1 MLFFNFLCLFYLMVL
16 INSHTISKNIAYY
29 DTVDDIVDSV
39 HDLEYRREYKP
50 KHDRF
55 HRYYRKEER
64 EDAPKA
70 QKKEEP
76 KQSTAAKL
84 VSDSIEVT
92 KLAKIGKP
100 LPKTT
105 KRLGFWHKFRFKGN
119 EKKNKA
125 YKTEYDVYKRKA
137 MPRSSYRQKQY
148 FQSRLRDRDS
158 KSEDT
163 TDGIQRRI
171 THSIHRDR
179 NTNVEKRKR
188 SISNTTTT
196 DKSISTRAS
205 SIFSPISAKTTSLL
219 KLAKIKTYE
228 PFHSKDNL
236 TKSLTALTTKIN
248 DLKKEYGLKLKN
260 TDTYPTHV
268 TQSMLKNI
276 STATSTVLTT
286 TQSTTEDV
294 DFLGTAQIEAL
305 LNDIKVKAV
314 QMVAE
319 QSPAITDIITNTV
332 TETTFGADPILTHIS
347 TPGYALSTYISIDS
361 DGVFSKRT
369 ASPTTAGPK
378 ANDTVVISNTE
389 PTHIIGTRS
398 INEDV
403 YTIAQTIEDMLQ
415 RELKKVIKKVKGKVS
430 PQLNEEIDHAKTTI
444 KKETDKVLKKM
455 TQSNSKQAPT
465 AVTSPM
471 STPKAKTKARH
482 STKKKGN
489 PAKQVRRTPNRSKT
503 EKKKTSSASTSST
516 FDDYVML
523 TLFEQILS
531 KTHQDN
537 VMKMLTTPPTIASQ
551 VRDYFKLHKRTPQPL
566 PRVSLKE
573 NIQKLYDDVILP
585 DDLQDYGSKTTNPY
599 NDNIPTESS
608 SDDTSYEG
616 LSNKI
621 SYNDYVNG
629 YKHYLKFQKEQANQN
644 FSNLVRY
651 QAHRHHNVDDIGKFI
666 LNKIPQLPTGS
677 RKKRFSDDDVMED
690 QDISTKSDDSWFK
703 KHFYLFIDNG
713 PPRKFHTSQTV
724 ELKSPITDLGSS
736 GTESPITPRPKNKG
750 VTENAESSGESNK
763 SNKDESGEVN
773 LEQLSK
779 ALDDRKS
786 KEFTSIMP
794 GQGDKMNDEEME
806 TQNKGKNQDYDIF
819 RGFGAIGL
827 VDRLFKGKG
836 RRTSKHNAKF
846 NRDNTEELYD
856 VDREKRN
863 PKTNIENTHNLYAS
877 SMNTRRSTLPNV
889 IETRN
894 KNYGYVDVNLI
905 PRPTAIVKL
914 RDNNQK
920 KSKLKKFFNKFR
932 FRKRNKHKE
941 KKKPT
946 RAKREFYSYRVQR
959 FNPLKKLKDL
969 FKVKQIDRPSQ
980 SPDNEM
986 PDYEMMTSHIDTF
999 KPIKYD
1005 KVMSLEEIKGQ
1016 IPNITEEMSQIHQN
1030 GPAKAAAKPSVEQS
1044 IEAPIASHIA
1054 SPENMYDFSSL
1065 SNVSTPS
1072 LSDFSGSLKTSTRK
1086 APKLKPHMNKPNTFK
1101 HYQEPYSGL
1110 DMSEITYDPATNKL
1124 ETHYGATTP
1133 SLDDIRSE
1141 IDSLQMKLSVPEEKH
1156 EESTSSHSLPTLPT
1170 LPTTRF
1176 SNNFSAKK
1184 IFVPAHIQTVSIQPK
1199 VKAKADP
1206 KDIKIQT
1213 KLTRIAKFPLTHFS
1227 HDHNNKMNPVIDIPQ
1242 IWEHAKEDRTSNE
1255 KTFTD
1260 VSQQKR
1266 IKKSANAYV
1275 TVHARLPTQ
1284 NFNDFGKPDSYKP
1297 YPDYFN
1303 DLLMWHGDLLNSDKL
1318 TSPQWENILESLK
1331 QDSEVTTLSMMD
1343 MQRELMQMKDN
1354 LKIDESMK
1362 RVTPKLKKAKL
1373 AMKVKKDK
1381 TRNTNNNK
1389 KTQNIIKTVALKDNT
1404 VAKGKDII
1412 IQGQAKYLHVIK
1424 QPESDSEKYI
1434 KASDLLKD
1442 LNKIYFKSPA
1452 IKYNIEDKIHDT
1464 KRNGEFWIENIKPK
1478 NKNTRDQDGSSVLFL
1493 DTTLLAYDDGA
1504 DFLTERPKHKKM
1516 SKNSLVSAKPQHTQA
1531 ASKPVAK
1538 TNPSPLQY
1546 FSTPLPMR
1554 MNDFEKFLKENQLDV
1569 QSVTTPLVGMPQF
1582 VVNKSPKKV
1591 TEWKKSHT
1599 KSNKPVL
1606 KDKAKLE
1613 KPAHLTT
1620 IYPIGVLYNNK
1631 VASESKSY
1639 DEFTIKNIYAE
1650 KSKNTDDKQKRKRFS
1665 ELRNERFFTFEP
1677 FRKMSKVEKVKKKI
1691 KFFDKKATPSTTQY
1705 PDVHYTVIAPH
1716 NDDDMQSDVELT
1728 IINMNDIDR
1737 GYNNNKQCKCKPDEK
1752 RRTEIPTHATTKHF
1766 TDKKHSKTKTTKAS
1780 NDAANHAFVQK
1791 IHNNLLYNQKHKD
1804 KNEKIP
1810 KTSVLDTTPNFENN
1824 VITDDISTTTFH
1836 PMIDHEL
1843 FKNLNAK
1850 NPPKRVRISSHSY
1863 KYDIIYNNE
1872 PKRMDKHFNQAYKHG
1887 DYKLTPVTDYNVNDQ
1902 YQSPYDSD
1910 ISDHTDVEKEL
1921 NWRMKSRRRR
1931 QVSGQLGSTK
1941 SYNYEG
1947 LETMMPNWREKRR
1960 LKLFSNIKGKL
1971 RTLLSKKSKTTST
1984 PLKAKSPSKEEKH
1997 TTAGRFEEHKP
2008 KRQKKDD
2015 DIKGD
2020 GMSTVEDGFS
2030 VDYTFDIDRVVER
2043 ATANSATTKKLTA
2056 MTKDNTVKAHDDMLF
2071 SDADIPYLP
2080 PMTSEDIPPLK
2091 DNYTSVS
2098 SGKLNKE
2105 TTPITTAKTTTAKSH
2120 PLSSLPIPAKAKE
2133 KAHSKHNEEIYFEPS
2148 IYDNKI
2154 YYEPGTSTTKSSL
2167 LIKETLKA
2175 KGTPKLQTKPTETKL
2190 EKRDIQPAGK
2200 FTAKDVAALE
2210 VIVDLVK
2217 NTVNYEERD
2226 ALQEFTENYYHN
2238 HPSAA
2243 TTTTPVP
2250 KSTQGSNS
2258 IQVHIAIPYNLQVD
2272 KKRSLDSFKVRR
2284 VFAAK
2289 MFSPVDLEYQVQAFE
2304 ETRPTTAATE
2314 PEDLMTPKMYLLI
2327 DANGSIAKGNFSLK
2341 PLPGNID
2348 LSKVR
2353 VRQAATT
2360 KAFATQKAETTSG
2373 KAIGRVTLSKDF
2385 VAAVNKHLVQLY
2397 ENLTAIN
2404 ESIPRHNVKIR
2415 ETNMFSGPSKTSGVK
2430 TNYRRHINWDT
2441 VKKYFGH
2448 DRVCNCKCKANRT
2461 MCRAC
2466 AASDAVISE
2475 LIFEFENLAKYMND
2489 HCTEIQTFFWMNPSG
2504 GKKLR
2509 DTVHKVD
2516 QTLHDYFKRVRGKCQ
2531 GRTCKTF
2538 STCIDKRSFVKKKK
2552 MPKKYIG
2559 DPLIADLQCVAND
2572 IEIASKLGICYNNN
2586 FIERGETLIN
2596 TIGNCIRDVSK
2607 REEPNPTAPSPT
2619 ATTNTVSLKKQI
2631 KNVYS
2636 LDNINV
2642 NIICKPESRVAIA
2655 SSTAFTPNTEASL
2668 VTAGLNFMES
2678 PYLYDYDTDSVKYT
2692 KRKSFR
2698 NFFGNKKI
2706 GKKMNHIFT
2715 YYVTKD
2721 TTPPMR
2727 FKKRQITGQIESP
2740 LVSDSGGTFWQDYM
2754 KGNSLPQ
2761 KFTSEMVE
2769 ETVNDDHTLYPKDH
2783 GELEAK
2789 KSMSV
2794 AKWLSILRTTANL
2807 YPKKHVFQ
2815 RDVNTTDYASVD
2827 TLSHNINEL
2836 FKIFH
2841 NMTDLKE
2848 IEDMSTRT
2856 MELLEKHTT
2865 PKPKKNKT
2873 KTTTKIYNIIKSKLN
2888 FKHKPNAP
2896 KTVINVPKP
2905 PNKSSTVG
2913 SSEDNVV
2920 IPVPDNTQSLQTT
2933 TTELPSTTTETTI
2946 RTTRT
2951 TTAKSTTTTTE
2962 PATLKS
2968 SKAKEE
2974 STQTSHKEQES
2985 TQSESPKEESTS
2997 FTESR
3002 EDANFKE
3009 TNDVTEKSTASFLH
3023 KLKVATLDFF
3033 HKKANEFRKT
3043 TAITD
3048 STEEI
3053 RKSRSSVTESSKL
3066 KTTKNKIEKPKA
3078 HKVESSKNADS
3089 QSTTDNNPTILII
3102 NEYDT
3107 EMEPNFGMNSPEGYN
3122 LDFERM
3128 SSSTDNFMHDNS
3140 RSLLLTI
3147 LNYEAKKLNSELRR
3161 IKKDNDE
3168 MKSNDSRNS
3177 KRGIFRLFISTE
3189 STIKTSRNS
3198 ESDYD
3203 IMRTLKDLELPTPK
3217 GLEENKGSGLLQK
3230 IANKFGVRVVQ
3241 PKVAFTKLPP
3251 RQSTTP
3257 PPRKQPTT
3265 TKQKEKQPQMK
3276 ESISKPKGE
3285 NTPNTSKVKTV
3296 KVNPKDSLP
3305 EPKVTVCV
3313 NSNQEASRSHA
3324 GQVCDIDS
3332 TFKRVQEM
3340 LKSLPRKEVEQY
3352 IANKTC
3358 DKFKKLPNYFLIEIA
3373 HRKRRKKMKKYEE
3386 RTSTERA
3393 LKWDWIRNKR
3403 SINYDEIESKEKSDN
3418 KNRIPNKNKIEESN
3432 KIVNAKCNDT
3442 NTKEENKL
3450 VDSIKFIKEDNEYFE
3465 ELERDKF
3472 GIYRSKKKRRKRADG
3487 INELE
3492 TGMSNLTF
3500 SSKPNESYI
3509 MLGDTVI
3516 IQCASNK
3523 INVHEDNELR
3533 WLTDRKDM
3541 LTYDNVIVDG
3551 PKLMIKEVEARNLG
3565 EYTCKKGNTAQR
3577 KVRLTI
3583 ITLPKFKVVFNPVY
3597 VIDQTCTYDDLR
3609 AVQLLGPM
3617 MGKEICSED
3626 QLCGVQIEEPVCL
3639 QDRVSSTAYVRMT
3652 AKMSVLPGQ
3661 GVECSARCRRDLH
3674 DSLALMAAADAPA
3687 LAAVKVMIMY
3697 DDMNKTLVPSSSS
3710 DSRRTIITHTLRRKG

>member
-76 KQSTAAKL
+76 KQSTAGKL

-119 EKKNKA
+119 DKKNKA

-148 FQSRLRDRDS
+148 FQSRHRDRDS

-179 NTNVEKRKR
+179 QTNVEKRKR
-188 SISNTTTT
+188 SIANTTTT

-276 STATSTVLTT
+276 STVSSTVLTT

-369 ASPTTAGPK
+369 ASPSTAGPK

-444 KKETDKVLKKM
+444 KKETDKALKKM

-489 PAKQVRRTPNRSKT
+489 PGKQVRRTPNRSKT

-566 PRVSLKE
+566 ARVSLKE
-573 NIQKLYDDVILP
+573 NIHKLYDDVILP

-806 TQNKGKNQDYDIF
+806 GQNKGKNQDYDIF

-827 VDRLFKGKG
+827 VDRFFKGKG

-846 NRDNTEELYD
+846 NRDNTEQLYD

-877 SMNTRRSTLPNV
+877 SINTRRSTLPNV

-932 FRKRNKHKE
+932 FRKRNKHNE

-946 RAKREFYSYRVQR
+946 RAKREYYSYRVQR

-1086 APKLKPHMNKPNTFK
+1086 SPKLKPHMNKPNTFK

-1242 IWEHAKEDRTSNE
+1242 IWEQAKEDRTSNE

-1284 NFNDFGKPDSYKP
+1284 NFNDFGKPDNYKP

-1303 DLLMWHGDLLNSDKL
+1303 DLLMWHGDLLNADKL

-1343 MQRELMQMKDN
+1343 MQRELMQMKDY

-1872 PKRMDKHFNQAYKHG
+1872 PKRMDKHFNQASLIELLNKFG
-1887 DYKLTPVTDYNVNDQ
+1887 ILKAFEDKIDVSDGVDKAVNA
-1902 YQSPYDSD
+1902 SKVFS

-1931 QVSGQLGSTK
+1931 QD
-1941 SYNYEG
+1941 
-1947 LETMMPNWREKRR
+1947 
-1960 LKLFSNIKGKL
+1960 IKGKL

-2043 ATANSATTKKLTA
+2043 ATANSATTRKLTA

-2353 VRQAATT
+2353 IRQVATT

-2404 ESIPRHNVKIR
+2404 ESISRHNVKIR

-2607 REEPNPTAPSPT
+2607 REEPNPT
-2619 ATTNTVSLKKQI
+2619 KQI

-2896 KTVINVPKP
+2896 KTVINVPKTP
-2905 PNKSSTVG
+2905 KMSSTVG

-2985 TQSESPKEESTS
+2985 TQSVSPKEESTT

-3078 HKVESSKNADS
+3078 HKVEASKNLDS

-3203 IMRTLKDLELPTPK
+3203 IIRTLKDLELPTPK
-3217 GLEENKGSGLLQK
+3217 GLEESKGSGLLQK
-3230 IANKFGVRVVQ
+3230 IANKFGVRVVPNTLSEK

-3251 RQSTTP
+3251 PQSTTP
-3257 PPRKQPTT
+3257 PPRKQSTT

-3276 ESISKPKGE
+3276 GNTSKPKGE

-3386 RTSTERA
+3386 ITSTEHI

-3403 SINYDEIESKEKSDN
+3403 SINYDEIEK
-3418 KNRIPNKNKIEESN
+3418 
-3432 KIVNAKCNDT
+3432 
-3442 NTKEENKL
+3442 
-3450 VDSIKFIKEDNEYFE
+3450 
-3465 ELERDKF
+3465 
-3472 GIYRSKKKRRKRADG
+3472 
-3487 INELE
+3487 
-3492 TGMSNLTF
+3492 
-3500 SSKPNESYI
+3500 
-3509 MLGDTVI
+3509 
-3516 IQCASNK
+3516 
-3523 INVHEDNELR
+3523 DNELR

-3565 EYTCKKGNTAQR
+3565 EYTCKK
-3577 KVRLTI
+3577 
-3583 ITLPKFKVVFNPVY
+3583 
-3597 VIDQTCTYDDLR
+3597 DLR

-3617 MGKEICSED
+3617 MGKEICSKD

-3639 QDRVSSTAYVRMT
+3639 QDRESSTAYVRMT

-3710 DSRRTIITHTLRRKG
+3710 DSRRTIITHTLRRKDSDPHHDYYSPSFYSESINVFASCPAGYYLIPDQKLCGETLSIRYDP